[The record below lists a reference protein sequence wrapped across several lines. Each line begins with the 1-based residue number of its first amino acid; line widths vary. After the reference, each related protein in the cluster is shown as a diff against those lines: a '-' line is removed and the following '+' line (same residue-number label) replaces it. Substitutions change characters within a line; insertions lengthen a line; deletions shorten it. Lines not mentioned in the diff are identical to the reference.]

1 MTVTRIV
8 QRVKKLRHSFCFRLV
23 AYYFL
28 LVSFP
33 AIGQVLEKK
42 TVPEED
48 YHLWS
53 DMLSHSISDRGG
65 WASYS
70 LQYDTA
76 DTLFAKSTKN
86 RKKYLFPRGKNGE
99 FNGENWFA
107 CKQNDTLVLQDLT
120 SGKVNY
126 FPKISSYSFSGNGK
140 YLLLISDDQSGN
152 LHLTVKNMLGETVAN
167 ADNLSE
173 WIWNTRK
180 DAIAYVSRKE
190 KIEIL
195 EIFGSFTKKEI
206 PVLTDGTIN
215 TISWL
220 NQAIAF
226 IQNSGS
232 AGMLYAYRLDTGK
245 LLSFNP
251 ESCSNFPNDM
261 SIVAGFGSINI
272 SNDGNRIFFK
282 LKENLPNEDTSEV
295 VQVWNG
301 NDKQIYPNLK
311 MYGDVT
317 LQDKVAVW
325 FVDSGRFLQI
335 SNREEPSAL
344 IGRTAEYALT
354 WNELAYEPQWDSE
367 GPRDIFVT
375 DLATGLK
382 KLLLKAYPGT
392 AVTPAFSPDGK
403 YLSYSIDDNWWLYDF
418 KRGEHCNISENLRVA
433 MFNIDYDRAGNV
445 PLYGIAGWSS
455 QDQSLFVYDQYDIWE
470 ITANGKGRKRL
481 TDGRKNEITFR
492 FAILHQSL
500 RSKMD
505 YMDRTNSVLDISE
518 ETLLSAQNTA
528 TNYSGFYSFSLKTGT
543 SPIVWEYKKT
553 DRAVKAKNNNAFTFI
568 SQRFD
573 EPPAL
578 MLIDS
583 SGKLTELH
591 QSNPQHKNYLWAKV
605 EKVAYIVNG
614 KPLTGVLIYPAD
626 YDNDTAYPM
635 IVNIYEKQGSSL
647 HRYIKPTLFN
657 ETGINYSVLSTK
669 GYFILLPDIVYEMG
683 QTGESATKCVLAAV
697 DAVLSEYNVDPNRI
711 GLTGHS
717 YGGFETD
724 YIIAKTD
731 RFAAAVSGAAITD
744 LVTGYLYYNT
754 DSASSNFWRFENQ
767 QQRMGKS
774 LFEDL
779 SRYLRNSPVLQAEG
793 VNTPLLA
800 WAGEEDKQ
808 VYYFQSVEYYLA
820 LRRLKKEHTL
830 LIYPGESHTIISKK
844 NQVDLTKRIE
854 VWFAKYL
861 KH

>member
-8 QRVKKLRHSFCFRLV
+8 QSVKKLRHSFFCCLV
-23 AYYFL
+23 ACYFL
-28 LVSFP
+28 LLSCTVV
-33 AIGQVLEKK
+33 GQVLQKEA
-42 TVPEED
+42 VSEED

-76 DTLFAKSTKN
+76 DTLFAISTKN
-86 RKKYLFPRGKNGE
+86 RKKYLFPRGKNGV

-126 FPKISSYSFSGNGK
+126 FPKISSYSFSGNCK
-140 YLLLISDDQSGN
+140 YLLLISDDQNGN
-152 LHLTVKNMLGETVAN
+152 RHLTVKNMLGETVAN

-220 NQAIAF
+220 NQTIAF

-232 AGMLYAYRLDTGK
+232 AGTLYAYRLDTGK

-261 SIVAGFGSINI
+261 SIGAGFGSVNI

-282 LKENLPNEDTSEV
+282 LKEHLPNEDTSEV

-325 FVDSGRFLQI
+325 FVDTGRFLQI
-335 SNREEPSAL
+335 SNKEEPSVL
-344 IGRTAEYALT
+344 IGPTAEYALT

-375 DLATGLK
+375 DLETGLK

-392 AVTPAFSPDGK
+392 AVTPAFSPNGK
-403 YLSYSIDDNWWLYDF
+403 YLSYSKDNHWWLYDF
-418 KRGEHCNISENLRVA
+418 TTGEHRNISGTLGVA
-433 MFNIDYDRAGNV
+433 VFTIDYDRAGNV
-445 PLYGIAGWSS
+445 PLYGIAGWSA

-470 ITANGKGRKRL
+470 LGANGKGKKRL

-492 FAILHQSL
+492 FASL
-500 RSKMD
+500 PHSAQYKTD
-505 YMDRTNSVLDISE
+505 YMDKISLVLDISE
-518 ETLLSAQNTA
+518 KTLLSAQNAA
-528 TNYSGFYSFSLKTGT
+528 TSYSGFYSYSIKTGA

-553 DRAVKAKNNNAFTFI
+553 DRAVQDKNNNAFTFI

-573 EPPAL
+573 EPPKL
-578 MLIDS
+578 MFIDS
-583 SGKLTELH
+583 SGKLAELH
-591 QSNPQHKNYLWAKV
+591 QSNPQHKKYLWAKA
-605 EKVAYIVNG
+605 EKVTYIVNG
-614 KPLTGVLIYPAD
+614 KPLTGVLIYPTD
-626 YDNDTAYPM
+626 YDNGTNYPM
-635 IVNIYEKQGSSL
+635 VVNIYEKQGSSL

-657 ETGINYSVLSTK
+657 ETGINYSVLSSK

-683 QTGESATKCVLAAV
+683 QTGESAKKCVLAAV
-697 DAVLSEYNVDPNRI
+697 DAVLLKYNVDKKRI
-711 GLTGHS
+711 GLIGHS

-724 YIIAKTD
+724 YIITKTD
-731 RFAAAVSGAAITD
+731 RFAAAVSGGAVTD
-744 LVTGYLYYNT
+744 FVSAYLYYN
-754 DSASSNFWRFENQ
+754 SNYASPDFWRFEYQ

-774 LFEDL
+774 LYEDL
-779 SRYLRNSPVLQAEG
+779 SSYLRNSPVLHAEG

-800 WAGEEDKQ
+800 WTGEEDKQ
-808 VYYFQSVEYYLA
+808 VHYFQSIEFYFA
-820 LRRLKKEHTL
+820 LRRLKKEQTL
-830 LIYPGESHTIISKK
+830 LIYPKESHTIADREK
-844 NQVDLTKRIE
+844 QADLTKRIE
-854 VWFAKYL
+854 AWFAKYL
-861 KH
+861 KS